1 MDGSTM
7 APFIDYYNGGC
18 ASDWV
23 ATLDRVL
30 ELDFD
35 TVIPGHGPLLRKA
48 EVRIF
53 RDKFEQLVS
62 RVGRLIADGVTRD
75 EIASQLNISD
85 LNWPLASDRVQAIY
99 DEFSR

>member
-1 MDGSTM
+1 M

-18 ASDWV
+18 YYWV
-23 ATLDRVL
+23 TTLDRLL
-30 ELDFD
+30 ELDLD

-62 RVGRLIADGVTRD
+62 RIGGLIADGVNCD
-75 EIASQLNISD
+75 EIVAQPDISD
-85 LNWPLASDRVQAIY
+85 LNGR
-99 DEFSR
+99 